1 MQGLVWFH
9 AHMGSCYLLIIKL
22 YNGWDKQGKLFEL
35 CLLILLEI
43 LEFMRGD
50 DNTVV
55 KKLETLCAIMP

>member
-1 MQGLVWFH
+1 
-9 AHMGSCYLLIIKL
+9 MGSCYLLIIKL